1 MFKVISSKSM
11 HKGGMV
17 MDMPQAS
24 LWQAYNKV
32 LSCSCLCKT
41 EVVTVEVNNK
51 FFEWLEL
58 DFKSL
63 G

>member
-17 MDMPQAS
+17 MDMPQAYR
-24 LWQAYNKV
+24 QAYNKV